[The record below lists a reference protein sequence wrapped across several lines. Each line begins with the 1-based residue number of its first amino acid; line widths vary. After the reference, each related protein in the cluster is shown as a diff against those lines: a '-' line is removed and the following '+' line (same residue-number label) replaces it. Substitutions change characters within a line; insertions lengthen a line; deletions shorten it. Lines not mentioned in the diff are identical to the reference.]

1 MRVVFMGTPDFAV
14 PTLEALAKH
23 HDVICVY
30 TQPPRP
36 AGKGYQLRPSA
47 VQKKAEELGIPV
59 RCPASLRGLDEQV
72 EFSAL
77 KADVAVIAAYG
88 LILPKAVLEAPK
100 YGCINVHASLLP
112 RWRGAAPI
120 HRAIEAG
127 DDKSGVTIMQMDAG
141 LDTGDMLMTGEVAIT
156 KNTTTETLHDALA
169 ALGADLLIRTL
180 DRLASIVPQKQ
191 PQEGVTY
198 AHKIE
203 KSEGFLDWSK
213 SAEEIERKIRAFYP
227 FPGTYFMYKDE
238 RIKVL
243 KASLPKE
250 KYVEIEG
257 IVIKE
262 NPLTIACGQGAIV
275 LERLQREGKKPMDA
289 ADFQKGFTIKK
300 GDNVAL

>member
-14 PTLEALAKH
+14 PVLEALAKH
-23 HDVICVY
+23 HDVVCIY

-47 VQKKAEELGIPV
+47 VQTKAEELGIPV
-59 RCPASLRGLDEQV
+59 RYPTGLRGLDEQV
-72 EFSAL
+72 EFAAL

-88 LILPKAVLEAPK
+88 LILPKAILQAPK

-127 DDKSGVTIMQMDAG
+127 DEKSGVTIMQMDAG
-141 LDTGDMLMTGEVAIT
+141 LDTGDMLMTGEVPLT
-156 KNTTTETLHDALA
+156 PDTTTQSLHDELA
-169 ALGADLLIRTL
+169 AMGADLIIKTL
-180 DRLASIVPQKQ
+180 DKLGKIVPQKQ
-191 PQEGVTY
+191 PEDGVTY

-203 KSEGFLDWSK
+203 KKEGFIDWSET
-213 SAEEIERKIRAFYP
+213 AEQIERKIRAFYP
-227 FPGTYFMYKDE
+227 FPGAYFMYKDE

-243 KASLPKE
+243 KARLCPE

-262 NPLTIACGQGAIV
+262 RPLIIACGQGALV

-289 ADFQKGFTIKK
+289 DDFQKGFTIKK

>member
-1 MRVVFMGTPDFAV
+1 MRIVFMGTPDFSV
-14 PTLEALAKH
+14 PILEALSKH
-23 HDVICVY
+23 HDVMCVY

-36 AGKGYQLRPSA
+36 AGKGYQLRPSP
-47 VQKKAEELGIPV
+47 VQKKAEELGIEV
-59 RCPASLRGLDEQV
+59 RSPITLRNLDEQV
-72 EFSAL
+72 EFAAL
-77 KADVAVIAAYG
+77 KADVAVVAAYG
-88 LILPKAVLEAPK
+88 LILPKPILQAPRF
-100 YGCINVHASLLP
+100 GCINVHASLLP

-127 DDKSGVTIMQMDAG
+127 DKMSGITIMQMDAG
-141 LDTGDMLMTGEVAIT
+141 LDTGDMLMQGEIEIT
-156 KNTTTETLHDALA
+156 AQTSMEVLHDALS
-169 ALGADLLIRTL
+169 LMGADLIVKTL
-180 DRLASIVPQKQ
+180 ENLEKIVPQKQ

-203 KSEGFLDWSK
+203 KKEGLIDWSK
-213 SAEEIERKIRAFYP
+213 PAEEIERKVRAFYP

-243 KASLPKE
+243 KAHLPNE

-275 LERLQREGKKPMDA
+275 LERLQREGKKPLDA